1 MFNRRIKLTDI
12 DTGSLLWV
20 EFGETK
26 HLFLGKMKRNYKENC
41 FGYKRFWA

>member
-12 DTGSLLWV
+12 DTGSLVWV

-26 HLFLGKMKRNYKENC
+26 HLLEKKLHLLLLTK
-41 FGYKRFWA
+41 